1 MSKTHYPK
9 SISTYNSALAS
20 SNMTAVLSIPA
31 ACGTRTTA
39 RAVVSLST
47 TPADVDCVKCR
58 ATLPEPTIE
67 EQMRTAYAAGD
78 LAAVVRLSKAL

>member
-1 MSKTHYPK
+1 MSKTHYPR
-9 SISTYNSALAS
+9 SITSYNSALAS
-20 SNMTAVLSIPA
+20 GHMSAVLAIRA

-39 RAVVSLST
+39 RAVVNLST

-78 LAAVVRLSKAL
+78 LDEVVRLSKLV